1 MLFLGCMGKAINC
14 ILADKIYNQVLEHKA
29 KLQKQD
35 TEKNI
40 SLTEAV
46 EDLLELGLKK

>member
-1 MLFLGCMGKAINC
+1 MGKAINC
-14 ILADKIYNQVLEHKA
+14 ILADKIYNQVLVHKA
-29 KLQKQD
+29 KLQRED

-40 SLTEAV
+40 SLTDAV

>member
-1 MLFLGCMGKAINC
+1 MGKAINC
-14 ILADKIYNQVLEHKA
+14 ILDDKIYNQVLVHKA
-29 KLQKQD
+29 KLQRED

-40 SLTEAV
+40 SLTNAV